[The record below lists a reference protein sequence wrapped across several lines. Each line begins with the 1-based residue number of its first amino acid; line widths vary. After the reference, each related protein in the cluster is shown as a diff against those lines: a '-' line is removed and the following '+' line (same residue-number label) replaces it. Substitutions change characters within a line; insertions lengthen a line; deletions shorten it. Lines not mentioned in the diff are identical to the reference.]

1 MRSKFKDTFFLGQP
15 FCFRPNEV
23 TKTLRNKK
31 IFDKSFVTFDIDF
44 LTFQPRIVNN
54 STINFKRCLLWD
66 WSNLIKNTNTNF
78 YRLLT
83 LKVLD
88 KSHFHSMAL
97 ILINRIFFTSL
108 LEIHSLWDERK
119 SIFNEKKK
127 HLEKYDNVIAP
138 GCIVS
143 VHLFT
148 RLKMELFLVKRCW
161 WFWHLVN
168 LITAFVL

>member
-1 MRSKFKDTFFLGQP
+1 M
-15 FCFRPNEV
+15 

-108 LEIHSLWDERK
+108 LEIHSVMRWK
-119 SIFNEKKK
+119 KIHFQWEKKT
-127 HLEKYDNVIAP
+127 P
-138 GCIVS
+138 GKLWQCDCSGMYCVCS
-143 VHLFT
+143 FVHTF
-148 RLKMELFLVKRCW
+148 E
-161 WFWHLVN
+161 N
-168 LITAFVL
+168 GAFSSEPVLMILTFG